1 MISQLASKLDELL
14 ATGAVVAIKSELE
27 AEGARID
34 ELFKL
39 SILLSSRQIPL
50 AVKIGGCEAITDL
63 RIAKDFNAGFVIAPM
78 IESVFALSKYKDSI
92 KKIYTVDELKEVNFA
107 FNLETKTAYSIF
119 DELSAF
125 ASGELQ
131 GVVFGRTDYTQS
143 MSLPNSE
150 IDGEIVT
157 AALINSSKISS
168 RENLEFT
175 IGGTLTLRSL
185 EPLRKIKQIHLSR
198 FETRKVVL
206 DAAHLDSPN
215 VEKTI
220 EKALAFELAWLL
232 AKRESAINMTLED
245 QSRISKLE
253 NLLIE

>member
-1 MISQLASKLDELL
+1 MKKHLEAKLDDLL

-27 AEGARID
+27 AEGARVD

-50 AVKIGGCEAITDL
+50 AIKIGGCEAITDL
-63 RIAKDFNAGFVIAPM
+63 RIAKDLNAGFVIAPM

-92 KKIYTVDELKEVNFA
+92 KKIYSVDEKKRVNFA

-119 DELSAF
+119 DDLSKF

-157 AALINSSKISS
+157 AALVNSSKISS
-168 RENLEFT
+168 RENLEFI

-206 DAAHLDSPN
+206 NAGHLDSPN
-215 VEKTI
+215 VENTI

-232 AKRESAINMTLED
+232 AKRQSAINVTLED
-245 QSRISKLE
+245 QMRISKLE
-253 NLLIE
+253 KLIN

>member
-1 MISQLASKLDELL
+1 MISQLATKLDELL
-14 ATGAVVAIKSELE
+14 STGAVVAIKSELE

-63 RIAKDFNAGFVIAPM
+63 RIAKDCNARIVIAPM

-92 KKIYTVDELKEVNFA
+92 EKLYTVDEAKEVNFS

-125 ASGELQ
+125 ASGKLQ
-131 GVVFGRTDYTQS
+131 GVVFGRTDYARS

-157 AALINSSKISS
+157 AALINSSKISL
-168 RENLEFT
+168 REKLEFT

-185 EPLRKIKQIHLSR
+185 EALRKIKQIHLSR

-206 DAAHLDSPN
+206 DATHLDSPN

-232 AKRESAINMTLED
+232 AKRESTRNVTLED

>member
-1 MISQLASKLDELL
+1 MTSQLALKLDDLL
-14 ATGAVVAIKSELE
+14 ETGAVVAIKSELE
-27 AEGARID
+27 AEGARIE

-39 SILLSSRQIPL
+39 SMLLSSRRIPI

-63 RIAKDFNAGFVIAPM
+63 RIAKDFNARFVIAPM
-78 IESVFALSKYKDSI
+78 IESVFALSKYKDAI
-92 KKIYTVDELKEVNFA
+92 KKIYTVDEVNDVNFA

-119 DELSAF
+119 DELSAL
-125 ASGELQ
+125 AGGEIQ

-143 MSLPNSE
+143 ISLPNSE
-150 IDGEIVT
+150 VDGESVT
-157 AALINSSKISS
+157 AALINSSKISL

-185 EPLRKIKQIHLSR
+185 ETLRKIKQIHLSR

-206 DAAHLDSPN
+206 DATHLDSPHI
-215 VEKTI
+215 ERTI